1 MVTGKPVLLGRHS
14 ECELLDCLLEAA
26 RHGRGAVLDGHTKDM
41 LFDLY
46 EQVSYLS
53 SAFTLQVGDVIST
66 GTPSGIAW
74 HHPGMYL
81 KPGDTVRV
89 EIDKIG
95 TLENP
100 VIAEPR

>member
-1 MVTGKPVLLGRHS
+1 MPEGW
-14 ECELLDCLLEAA
+14 
-26 RHGRGAVLDGHTKDM
+26 
-41 LFDLY
+41 
-46 EQVSYLS
+46 
-53 SAFTLQVGDVIST
+53 I

-95 TLENP
+95 TLENHL
-100 VIAEPR
+100 IAEPR

>member
-1 MVTGKPVLLGRHS
+1 MNSQFRPPVATFWSGT
-14 ECELLDCLLEAA
+14 
-26 RHGRGAVLDGHTKDM
+26 GHTADM
-41 LFDLY
+41 LFNIY

-53 SAFTLQVGDVIST
+53 SAFTLEVGDVIST

-89 EIDKIG
+89 EISKIG

-100 VIAEPR
+100 VIAQPS

>member
-1 MVTGKPVLLGRHS
+1 MQAGPC
-14 ECELLDCLLEAA
+14 EC
-26 RHGRGAVLDGHTKDM
+26 
-41 LFDLY
+41 
-46 EQVSYLS
+46 
-53 SAFTLQVGDVIST
+53 FTVPEGWI

-95 TLENP
+95 TLENHL
-100 VIAEPR
+100 IAEPR